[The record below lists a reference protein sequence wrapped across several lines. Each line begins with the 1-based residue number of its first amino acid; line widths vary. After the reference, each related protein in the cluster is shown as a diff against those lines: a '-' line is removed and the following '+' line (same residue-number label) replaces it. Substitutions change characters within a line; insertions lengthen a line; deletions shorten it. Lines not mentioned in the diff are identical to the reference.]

1 MGEENSLL
9 ILQMTHALVDGMDKL
24 ESAHN
29 RNNYVEVEKAKKAL
43 LEMQERLSRILKE

>member
-1 MGEENSLL
+1 MGDENSLL

-29 RNNYVEVEKAKKAL
+29 RNNYVDVEKAKKAM
-43 LEMQERLSRILKE
+43 LEMQERLAEILND